1 MRYGIAL
8 TLNLRNTL
16 RPYGWTF
23 MTVAT
28 LKENIDAITDNSSDH
43 AKCPVKVSPKSK
55 ASAAGMRRPICM
67 DA

>member
-1 MRYGIAL
+1 
-8 TLNLRNTL
+8 
-16 RPYGWTF
+16 